1 MRRYDDPVEVRRGL
15 VQEAEAPEQFVWR
28 DRLWR
33 VCAVVSHWV
42 ETGPW
47 WEQPGVTTMLGSE
60 PSDAQPG
67 ADLAAAAAVA
77 AAAAEG
83 SAPGASAASGSLLLA
98 EREVW
103 RVDAVRGRHGI
114 GAAPSTGLRGT
125 FDLTYDAD
133 TGQWQLTR
141 CLD

>member
-1 MRRYDDPVEVRRGL
+1 MRRYDDLVEVRRGL
-15 VQEAEAPEQFVWR
+15 VQEVEAPEQFVWR

-33 VCAVVSHWV
+33 VCAVVSYWV

-47 WEQPGVTTMLGSE
+47 WEQRAVATMLGAE
-60 PSDAQPG
+60 PSGAQTG
-67 ADLAAAAAVA
+67 ADH
-77 AAAAEG
+77 AAED
-83 SAPGASAASGSLLLA
+83 SAPDTPVASGSLLLA

-103 RVDAVRGRHGI
+103 RVDAVRGRHGVD
-114 GAAPSTGLRGT
+114 AAPSTGLRGT

-133 TGQWQLTR
+133 TGQWHLTR

>member
-1 MRRYDDPVEVRRGL
+1 VRRYDDPVQVRRGL
-15 VQEAEAPEQFVWR
+15 VQEVEAPEQFVWR

-47 WEQPGVTTMLGSE
+47 WEQRGVTALL
-60 PSDAQPG
+60 G
-67 ADLAAAAAVA
+67 ADGGD
-77 AAAAEG
+77 EPDSG
-83 SAPGASAASGSLLLA
+83 TAPGSFLLA

-103 RVDAVRGRHGI
+103 RVDATRGRHGV
-114 GAAPSTGLRGT
+114 GTDPSTGLRGT
-125 FDLTYDAD
+125 FDLTYDTD
-133 TGQWQLTR
+133 TGQWHLTR

>member
-15 VQEAEAPEQFVWR
+15 VDEVEAPEQFVWR

-47 WEQPGVTTMLGSE
+47 WEQRGITDLLAQSVPE
-60 PSDAQPG
+60 PSDVG
-67 ADLAAAAAVA
+67 ADH
-77 AAAAEG
+77 
-83 SAPGASAASGSLLLA
+83 SGATVPGSLLLA

-103 RVDAVRGRHGI
+103 RVDAARGRHGI
-114 GAAPSTGLRGT
+114 GTDPSSGLRGT
-125 FDLTYDAD
+125 FDLTYDSD
-133 TGQWQLTR
+133 TGQWHLTR

>member
-15 VQEAEAPEQFVWR
+15 VHAVEAPEQFVWR

-47 WEQPGVTTMLGSE
+47 WEQRGITELLGSE
-60 PSDAQPG
+60 SGAEPSGP
-67 ADLAAAAAVA
+67 
-77 AAAAEG
+77 AAEHRSG
-83 SAPGASAASGSLLLA
+83 VSAPGSLLLA

-103 RVDAVRGRHGI
+103 RVDAARGRHGI
-114 GAAPSTGLRGT
+114 GADPSSGLRGT
-125 FDLTYDAD
+125 FDLTYDSD
-133 TGQWQLTR
+133 TGQWRLTR